1 MKPGQK
7 PSQVDGFEIQVDY
20 QKRMISSAQGQ
31 EKVILME
38 AIEAVDSAALRYF
51 IKQPDVKFLRN
62 LKEDGSE
69 EAFVQSKLTAI
80 GE

>member
-1 MKPGQK
+1 
-7 PSQVDGFEIQVDY
+7 
-20 QKRMISSAQGQ
+20 
-31 EKVILME
+31 ME